1 MKRKINSFAGEWREW
16 IQDDL
21 YHHTL
26 VTESGKVVSEDTL
39 VELILKAI
47 AKYCSSNNTSR
58 ARGWEGF
65 VCQVARLPRP
75 LRLNAVAQL
84 GETIE
89 DDGVCAETFE
99 PEVEDGS
106 NR

>member
-1 MKRKINSFAGEWREW
+1 M
-16 IQDDL
+16 
-21 YHHTL
+21 
-26 VTESGKVVSEDTL
+26 L

-47 AKYCSSNNTSR
+47 ARYCSSNNTSR

-65 VCQVARLPRP
+65 VRQVARLPRP

-84 GETIE
+84 GETVE
-89 DDGVCAETFE
+89 DDGVFAETFE

-106 NR
+106 NRVLAQAYNAAADCINANDTINTIMM